1 MQEEEKDKKLAFHY
15 YQGTLN
21 HKKELETMEWNKFQ
35 STREEVIKATKKL
48 NDKQKAELKREVMM
62 SDFFIYAVLIFIVLY
77 VAVVLFFI

>member
-1 MQEEEKDKKLAFHY
+1 MAYPDKKALVRRRKTELQEEEKDKKLAFHY

-48 NDKQKAELKREVMM
+48 NDKQKAELKKRGYDV
-62 SDFFIYAVLIFIVLY
+62 
-77 VAVVLFFI
+77 

>member
-1 MQEEEKDKKLAFHY
+1 MAYPDKKALVRRRKTELQEEEKDKKLAFHY

-48 NDKQKAELKREVMM
+48 NDKQKAELKKER
-62 SDFFIYAVLIFIVLY
+62 L
-77 VAVVLFFI
+77 